1 MQARGRGSQSGGFW
15 ANLVKDGGH
24 GGGRGGPAGGGRG
37 VPRGGRVGR
46 AGFAGGIPPRSN
58 YKNSSAIHQRSN
70 RDLASDVDVLRMS
83 YDQLNSRMNRC
94 ERDIRCN
101 DIRIYGVPID
111 KDVSLV
117 AMINRVFAGMKF
129 DDDTIKDLFSSVVKY
144 DRKKDGAIVVSLGS
158 AADKE
163 LVWNNKKNLKDFDN
177 PWIANKPIS
186 VTHNYSSDQSAEAQ
200 NRKMFR
206 QHLVSTGKY
215 KDVKCVGI
223 SKISLDGAEAV
234 RYDKL

>member
-1 MQARGRGSQSGGFW
+1 M
-15 ANLVKDGGH
+15 
-24 GGGRGGPAGGGRG
+24 GGGRGF
-37 VPRGGRVGR
+37 PRGGRGIR
-46 AGFAGGIPPRSN
+46 AGFTGGIPPRSN
-58 YKNSSAIHQRSN
+58 YKNSSAIHQRSS
-70 RDLASDVDVLRMS
+70 RDLASDVDALRMS

-111 KDVSLV
+111 KEVTLMS
-117 AMINRVFAGMKF
+117 MIHQVFVGMRL
-129 DDDTIKDLFSSVVKY
+129 DEDIIKDLFSSIVKY

-163 LVWNNKKNLKDFDN
+163 LVWNNKKKLKDFDN
-177 PWIANKPIS
+177 PWIVNKPIS
-186 VTHNYSSDQSAEAQ
+186 VMHNYSSDQSAEAQ
-200 NRKMFR
+200 NRKLFR
-206 QHLVSTGKY
+206 QHLVSSGKY

-223 SKISLDGAEAV
+223 AKISLDGAEAV